1 MNLGKPIA
9 ALQYDHWSMNLSL
22 KKITNEEFTRLGGLD
37 LVRGKEHK
45 IKFSTGEHLHEPIQ
59 HKFFIGN

>member
-1 MNLGKPIA
+1 
-9 ALQYDHWSMNLSL
+9 MNLSL

-59 HKFFIGN
+59 HKFPQKMENNVGRAHLQVAAK